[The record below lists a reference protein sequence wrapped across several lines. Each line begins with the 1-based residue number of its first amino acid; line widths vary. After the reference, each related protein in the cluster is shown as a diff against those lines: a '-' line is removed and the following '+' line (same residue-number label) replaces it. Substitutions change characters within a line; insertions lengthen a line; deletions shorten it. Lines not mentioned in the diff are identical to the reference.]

1 MSDSATEVSPADIEA
16 VLGYAFRDRTLL
28 ETALT
33 HASFA
38 HEQATNG
45 SNERLEF
52 LGDAV
57 LGLVIAELLYAA
69 HPEWDEGELTRARAA
84 LVNQRSLADSA
95 REMGIGRF
103 VKLGRTEERS
113 AGEHK
118 NSILANCFEA
128 MLGAVYLDGG
138 TAAAQAL
145 LERAFGDAIERGAV
159 RDPKTAFQEYAHARF
174 QRTPSY
180 QTTGDTGTENDET
193 RFTVQVRV
201 GEDVWGT
208 ATGRSKR
215 VAERSAAEAAL
226 ARSDRA
232 DG

>member
-1 MSDSATEVSPADIEA
+1 MSDGDVETSPADVEA

-38 HEQATNG
+38 HEQDTG
-45 SNERLEF
+45 CSNERLEF

-69 HPEWDEGELTRARAA
+69 HPEWSEGELTRARAA
-84 LVNQRSLADSA
+84 LVNQRSLAGCA
-95 REMGIGRF
+95 REMGLGRF
-103 VKLGRTEERS
+103 VKLGRTEERT

-118 NSILANCFEA
+118 DSILADCFEA

-138 TAAAQAL
+138 AGGAQAI
-145 LERAFGDAIERGAV
+145 LERAFGEAIQRGAV
-159 RDPKTAFQEYAHARF
+159 RDPKSAFQEWAHASF

-180 QTTGDTGTENDET
+180 RTTVDTGTENDEQ
-193 RFTVQVRV
+193 RFTVQVQIDD
-201 GEDVWGT
+201 EVWGT
-208 ATGRSKR
+208 GSGRSKR
-215 VAERSAAEAAL
+215 VAEQGAAEEAL
-226 ARSDRA
+226 ERRGSA

>member
-1 MSDSATEVSPADIEA
+1 VSEAGAEASAADVEA
-16 VLGYAFRDRTLL
+16 ALGYAFRDRTLL

-38 HEQATNG
+38 HEQATCR

-57 LGLVIAELLYAA
+57 LGLVTAELLYSA
-69 HPEWDEGELTRARAA
+69 HPEWSEGELTRARAA
-84 LVNQRSLADSA
+84 LVNQRSLADCA
-95 REMGIGRF
+95 REMGLGSF

-113 AGEHK
+113 AGECK
-118 NSILANCFEA
+118 DSILADCFEA

-138 TAAAQAL
+138 PAAGQEL
-145 LERAFGDAIERGAV
+145 IERAFGDAIERGAV
-159 RDPKTAFQEYAHARF
+159 RDPKTAFQEWAHVRF

-180 QTTGDTGTENDET
+180 RTTGDSGTENDDQ
-193 RFTVQVRV
+193 RFTVQVCI
-201 GEDVWGT
+201 GDEVWGT
-208 ATGRSKR
+208 GSGRSKR

-226 ARSDRA
+226 ERSGVA
-232 DG
+232 NA

>member
-1 MSDSATEVSPADIEA
+1 MSDGGAEASAADVEA

-38 HEQATNG
+38 HEQATG
-45 SNERLEF
+45 CSNERLEF

-57 LGLVIAELLYAA
+57 LGLVIAQLLFAA
-69 HPEWDEGELTRARAA
+69 HPEWSEGELTRARAA
-84 LVNQRSLADSA
+84 LVNQRSLADYA
-95 REMGIGRF
+95 REMGLGRF

-113 AGEHK
+113 AGECK
-118 NSILANCFEA
+118 DSILANCFEA

-138 TAAAQAL
+138 PVAAQAL
-145 LERAFGDAIERGAV
+145 LERAFGDAIQRGAV
-159 RDPKTAFQEYAHARF
+159 RDPKTAFQEWAHARF

-180 QTTGDTGTENDET
+180 RTTGDTGTEDDEQ
-193 RFTVQVRV
+193 RFTVQVHI
-201 GEDVWGT
+201 GDEVWGT
-208 ATGRSKR
+208 GIGRSKR

-226 ARSDRA
+226 EHGGSA